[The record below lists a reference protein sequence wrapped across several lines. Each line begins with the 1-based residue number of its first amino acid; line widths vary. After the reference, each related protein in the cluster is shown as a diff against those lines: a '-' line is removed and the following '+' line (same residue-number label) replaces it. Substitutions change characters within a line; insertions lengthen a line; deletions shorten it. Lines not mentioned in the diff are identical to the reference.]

1 MEEKEEGD
9 EGERA
14 ITSEIRSEPS
24 AAAAAVEEEW
34 SLFREGRMR
43 GQIRLAQ

>member
-1 MEEKEEGD
+1 MGEKEEGD

-24 AAAAAVEEEW
+24 AAAVEEEW

-43 GQIRLAQ
+43 GQTWLAQ